1 MNIIDTRAKG
11 NFEFVEMNSI
21 KNIPLFKLVPIE
33 YSFEDKNFQNVIF
46 QSSPAVENFR
56 DLNSLQDK
64 QIFAMGKGTE
74 ATLLQSNL
82 LAKIP
87 TSPGSDGLMETIKEN
102 SKGDDYLIV
111 KGEGGLDQI
120 ENVLKEMGKNVKQ
133 ICCYKRE
140 KFQNY
145 EHLKEDFESANIIIF
160 PSKFSA
166 EIYFKEINFTHQK
179 TFLGI
184 SPRINKYV
192 ESLGFKIKL
201 LDYFSDDLER
211 KIKEII

>member
-11 NFEFVEMNSI
+11 NFEFVKMNSI

-33 YSFEDKNFQNVIF
+33 YSLKDRNFQNVIF
-46 QSSPAVENFR
+46 QSSPAVENFK
-56 DLNSLQDK
+56 DINSLQDK

-82 LAKIP
+82 VAKVP
-87 TSPGSDGLMETIKEN
+87 NSPGSDGLMATIKEN
-102 SKGDDYLIV
+102 SKGDDYLII

-120 ENVLKEMGKNVKQ
+120 ENELKEMGKNVKQ

-140 KFQNY
+140 KFKNY
-145 EHLKEDFESANIIIF
+145 DYVKKDFENANIIIF

-166 EIYFKEINFTHQK
+166 EIYFEEINFNDNK
-179 TFLGI
+179 IFLGI
-184 SPRINKYV
+184 SPRIIKYV
-192 ESLGFKIKL
+192 ESLGFEIKL
-201 LDYFSDDLER
+201 LDYFSNDLEE
-211 KIKEII
+211 KIKDII

>member
-1 MNIIDTRAKG
+1 MNIVDTRAIG
-11 NFEFVEMNSI
+11 NFEFVGMSSI

-46 QSSPAVENFR
+46 QSSPAVENFKE
-56 DLNSLQDK
+56 LNSLQDK

-74 ATLLQSNL
+74 ATLLQGNL
-82 LAKIP
+82 VAKIP
-87 TSPGSDGLMETIKEN
+87 SSPGSDGLMETLKEN
-102 SKGDDYLIV
+102 SKGDDYLII

-120 ENVLKEMGKNVKQ
+120 ENELKEMGKNVKR
-133 ICCYKRE
+133 ICCYRRE

-145 EHLKEDFESANIIIF
+145 EHLKKDFESANIIIF

-166 EIYFKEINFTHQK
+166 EIYFKEINFTKQK

-201 LDYFSDDLER
+201 LDYFSNDLEG

>member
-11 NFEFVEMNSI
+11 NFEFIGISSV

-82 LAKIP
+82 VAKIP
-87 TSPGSDGLMETIKEN
+87 TFPGSDGLMETIKEL
-102 SKGDDYLIV
+102 SLIH
-111 KGEGGLDQI
+111 I
-120 ENVLKEMGKNVKQ
+120 
-133 ICCYKRE
+133 
-140 KFQNY
+140 
-145 EHLKEDFESANIIIF
+145 
-160 PSKFSA
+160 
-166 EIYFKEINFTHQK
+166 
-179 TFLGI
+179 
-184 SPRINKYV
+184 
-192 ESLGFKIKL
+192 
-201 LDYFSDDLER
+201 
-211 KIKEII
+211 

>member
-1 MNIIDTRAKG
+1 
-11 NFEFVEMNSI
+11 
-21 KNIPLFKLVPIE
+21 
-33 YSFEDKNFQNVIF
+33 
-46 QSSPAVENFR
+46 
-56 DLNSLQDK
+56 
-64 QIFAMGKGTE
+64 
-74 ATLLQSNL
+74 
-82 LAKIP
+82 
-87 TSPGSDGLMETIKEN
+87 
-102 SKGDDYLIV
+102 
-111 KGEGGLDQI
+111 
-120 ENVLKEMGKNVKQ
+120 MGKNVKQ

-145 EHLKEDFESANIIIF
+145 EHLKKDFESANIIIF

>member
-74 ATLLQSNL
+74 ASILQSNL
-82 LAKIP
+82 VAKIP
-87 TSPGSDGLMETIKEN
+87 TSPGSDGMMETIKAN
-102 SKGDDYLIV
+102 SRG
-111 KGEGGLDQI
+111 
-120 ENVLKEMGKNVKQ
+120 EMGKNVQQ

-166 EIYFKEINFTHQK
+166 EIYFKEINFTQQK

-192 ESLGFKIKL
+192 ESLGFEIKL
-201 LDYFSDDLER
+201 LDYFSDNLEK

>member
-82 LAKIP
+82 VAKIP

-102 SKGDDYLIV
+102 SRGDDYLIV

-120 ENVLKEMGKNVKQ
+120 ENELKEMGKNVQQ

-145 EHLKEDFESANIIIF
+145 EHLKKKIF
-160 PSKFSA
+160 
-166 EIYFKEINFTHQK
+166 
-179 TFLGI
+179 
-184 SPRINKYV
+184 
-192 ESLGFKIKL
+192 
-201 LDYFSDDLER
+201 
-211 KIKEII
+211 

>member
-82 LAKIP
+82 VAKIP
-87 TSPGSDGLMETIKEN
+87 TSPGSDGLMEIIKEN

-120 ENVLKEMGKNVKQ
+120 ENELKEMGKNVKQ
-133 ICCYKRE
+133 ILLFFQVNFLL
-140 KFQNY
+140 KF
-145 EHLKEDFESANIIIF
+145 
-160 PSKFSA
+160 
-166 EIYFKEINFTHQK
+166 
-179 TFLGI
+179 I
-184 SPRINKYV
+184 SR
-192 ESLGFKIKL
+192 
-201 LDYFSDDLER
+201 R
-211 KIKEII
+211 